1 MKEELKYELIES
13 YLNGDLKGEALSDFE
28 RELQT
33 DSGLKAE
40 VELHRDIEIAMIN
53 KKDIPF
59 IQTMNDIHQKA
70 ATTTSQQEVTKMPG
84 TGKIAKRPIL
94 RYIAI
99 AAVAAALLLAIFG
112 RQFLMQDISPMQLSE
127 NTIGTTLTLS
137 TARSDDGATV
147 DQLLKEGYDKLD
159 KGQYAEAL
167 ALLEQVKTDTPD
179 ADAALGTGYANL
191 YLAQYDKAVSI
202 FQNISNNKPGVKDIA
217 DWYLAHTY
225 LRQGKKED
233 CKILLQEIISS
244 KTVTPKREN
253 QARELLD
260 AIR

>member
-28 RELQT
+28 QQLQIDT
-33 DSGLKAE
+33 NLKTE
-40 VELHRDIEIAMIN
+40 VELHRDIEIAMID

-59 IQTMNDIHQKA
+59 IQTMNDIHQK
-70 ATTTSQQEVTKMPG
+70 
-84 TGKIAKRPIL
+84 AKRPIL

-112 RQFLMQDISPMQLSE
+112 RQLLMPDISPMQLSE
-127 NTIGTTLTLS
+127 NTIGAAPTLN

-147 DQLLKEGYDKLD
+147 EQLLKEGYDKLD
-159 KGQYAEAL
+159 RGQYREAL
-167 ALLEQVKTDTPD
+167 VLLEQVKIDTPD

-191 YLAQYDKAVSI
+191 QLAQYDKAVSI
-202 FQNISNNKPGVKDIA
+202 FQNIGNNNSGVKDIS
-217 DWYLAHTY
+217 DWYLAHAY

-233 CKILLQEIISS
+233 CRILLQEIISS

-253 QARELLD
+253 QVRELLD